1 MATVTRAIEFC
12 LQYHPLELMSRGRI
26 KNISKIATYT
36 TNGWGTEISA
46 RIDEKKNFEPIG
58 SVTNDFENELDTNL
72 RGHIF
77 EFRFSGFTKT
87 STEIIGLDILSPEIS
102 LSIKT

>member
-1 MATVTRAIEFC
+1 MATVTRAIEYI
-12 LQYHPLELMSRGRI
+12 LIYHPTELGNRGRV

-36 TNGWGTEISA
+36 KNGWGAEVSV

-87 STEIIGLDILSPEIS
+87 STEIIGLDILSPNIS
-102 LSIKT
+102 ESIKQ